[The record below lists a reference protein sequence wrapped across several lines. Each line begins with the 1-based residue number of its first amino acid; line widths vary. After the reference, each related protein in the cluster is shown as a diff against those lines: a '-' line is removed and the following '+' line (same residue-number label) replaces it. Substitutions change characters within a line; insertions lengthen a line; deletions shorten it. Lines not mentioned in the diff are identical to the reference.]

1 MAPEDAP
8 TARSLQT
15 LAGPECEA
23 YGPPMAG
30 AIYSGSFDPVTLG
43 HLDIIRRA
51 RRAFDPLRVVVGN
64 NPAKRYVFTPEERAG
79 FLRHELA
86 GLGVEVHTIENQLL
100 ADYAYE
106 AGFPVVVKGVR
117 GIQDYDYERM
127 MHEINL
133 TQQRGIDTHVLLG
146 RRELAHVSSSA
157 VKELCRYQG
166 FTHEYVPLIVK
177 EALERRLNEQVVVG
191 VTGGIACG
199 KSHLARALT
208 TLSATPETPVHDI
221 DLDELAHD
229 ILFSRPEPVYADL
242 RAEIRRSL
250 GLAEL
255 RRRELGVV
263 VFADEG
269 RLARLN
275 ELMRGPLLTRLRAAM
290 AGRKG
295 IILVNSA
302 LIAEADLL
310 HLCNNRVI
318 LVVADDAQR
327 LERLRARGFDSPQ
340 IERRLACQFST
351 DEKLRRIR
359 ARIAEARWGHCEVW
373 DGSRPLEPAALRDM
387 LARITGPLPRER

>member
-1 MAPEDAP
+1 
-8 TARSLQT
+8 
-15 LAGPECEA
+15 
-23 YGPPMAG
+23 MAG

-64 NPAKRYVFTPEERAG
+64 NPAKRYVFTLEERAR
-79 FLRHELA
+79 FLRHELVD
-86 GLGVEVHTIENQLL
+86 LGVEVHTIENQLL

-199 KSHLARALT
+199 KSHLARDARD
-208 TLSATPETPVHDI
+208 PVRDAGDAGARHRHGRARARHP
-221 DLDELAHD
+221 LLASGAGLRRPPRRD
-229 ILFSRPEPVYADL
+229 PPEPGARGAAATRARRRGVRRSRSAGPPQRAHARPAPHAPARHHG
-242 RAEIRRSL
+242 RAE
-250 GLAEL
+250 
-255 RRRELGVV
+255 
-263 VFADEG
+263 
-269 RLARLN
+269 
-275 ELMRGPLLTRLRAAM
+275 RG
-290 AGRKG
+290 
-295 IILVNSA
+295 S
-302 LIAEADLL
+302 
-310 HLCNNRVI
+310 
-318 LVVADDAQR
+318 
-327 LERLRARGFDSPQ
+327 S
-340 IERRLACQFST
+340 
-351 DEKLRRIR
+351 
-359 ARIAEARWGHCEVW
+359 
-373 DGSRPLEPAALRDM
+373 
-387 LARITGPLPRER
+387 